1 LSVQAGAV
9 RAILC
14 HNPKSGEGDPS
25 KTELLDT
32 LKHAGIEARY
42 CNVKRDDFPTLL
54 RKPTDLIIAAG
65 GDGTVA
71 HVAKSMPDRGVPL
84 AILPLGTAN
93 NIAHSF
99 KITGSVNELVK
110 NWDINRFKPLDIGLV
125 AGSWGE
131 RPFVEA
137 VGLGPLPQLILKK
150 TKVESTSKIGAGRD
164 ALRDHLAEADAIDV
178 RLLIDGAT
186 IPTDDILAIEVV
198 NIAYTGPLLP
208 LLEDGEKPR
217 GTLGVAVIRRKE
229 RVATMSWLN
238 APHSGRAPFS
248 QLSGRRV
255 ELAWS
260 GAPLRIDDEAMEL
273 SPSPQDAVATIDGR
287 SVKVLAP
294 S

>member
-1 LSVQAGAV
+1 M

-14 HNPKSGEGDPS
+14 HNRKSGDGEHS
-25 KTELLDT
+25 KTALLDT

-42 CNVKRDDFPTLL
+42 CNIKSDDFPKLL
-54 RKPTDLIIAAG
+54 RKPADLIIAAG

-71 HVAKSMPDRGVPL
+71 DVAKSMPDRDVPL

-99 KITGSVNELVK
+99 KITGSVSELVK
-110 NWDINRFKPLDIGLV
+110 GWDLNRFKPLDIGVV

-137 VGLGPLPQLILKK
+137 VGLGPLPQLILNE
-150 TKVESTSKIGAGRD
+150 TNVEATSKVGAGRD

-178 RLLIDGAT
+178 KLLIDGAT

-198 NIAYTGPLLP
+198 NIAYTGPRLP
-208 LLEDGEKPR
+208 LLQPGEKPR

-229 RVATMSWLN
+229 RVAIMSWLN

-248 QLSGRRV
+248 QLNGRRV

-260 GAPLRIDDEAMEL
+260 GTPLRIDDQAMDL
-273 SPSPQDAVATIDGR
+273 TPSRQVAVATIDGR
-287 SVKVLAP
+287 SVKILAP
-294 S
+294 P

>member
-1 LSVQAGAV
+1 M

-14 HNPKSGEGDPS
+14 HNPKSGDGDHS
-25 KTELLDT
+25 KTELLDA
-32 LKHAGIEARY
+32 LKDAGIDARY
-42 CNVKRDDFPTLL
+42 CSIKSSDFPRVL
-54 RKPTDLIIAAG
+54 REPAELIIAAG
-65 GDGTVA
+65 GDGAVATVI
-71 HVAKSMPDRGVPL
+71 KSMPDRGVPL

-99 KITGSVNELVK
+99 KIIGSVNELVK
-110 NWDINRFKPLDIGLV
+110 NWDLDRSCPLDVGV
-125 AGSWGE
+125 VSGSWGE

-137 VGLGPLPQLILKK
+137 VGLGALPQLILKSDSEQ
-150 TKVESTSKIGAGRD
+150 TAKVGAGRD
-164 ALRDHLAEADAIDV
+164 ALADEIAEAGAIDV
-178 RLLIDGAT
+178 TLAIDGAT

-198 NIAYTGPLLP
+198 NIAYTGPRLP

-260 GAPLRIDDEAMEL
+260 SAPLRIDDEAMEL
-273 SPSPQDAVATIDGR
+273 SPSPQQAVAVIDGR
-287 SVKVLAP
+287 SVKVLVP
-294 S
+294 P

>member
-1 LSVQAGAV
+1 M

-14 HNPKSGEGDPS
+14 HNPKSGDGEHSG
-25 KTELLDT
+25 TELLDA
-32 LKHAGIEARY
+32 LKDAGIDARY
-42 CNVKRDDFPTLL
+42 CSIKSGDFPRVL
-54 RKPTDLIIAAG
+54 REPAELIIAAG
-65 GDGTVA
+65 GDGAVATVI
-71 HVAKSMPDRGVPL
+71 KSMPDRGVPL

-99 KITGSVNELVK
+99 KIIGSVNELVK
-110 NWDINRFKPLDIGLV
+110 TWDLSRFCPLDVGVV

-137 VGLGPLPQLILKK
+137 VGLGALPQLILKSDREQ
-150 TKVESTSKIGAGRD
+150 TAKVGEGRD
-164 ALRDHLAEADAIDV
+164 ALADEIAEAGAIDV
-178 RLLIDGAT
+178 TLAIDGAA

-198 NIAYTGPLLP
+198 NIAYTGPRLP
-208 LLEDGEKPR
+208 LLEGGEKTR

-273 SPSPQDAVATIDGR
+273 SSSPQQAVAAIDGR
-287 SVKVLAP
+287 SVKVLVPA
-294 S
+294 

>member
-1 LSVQAGAV
+1 M

-14 HNPKSGEGDPS
+14 HNPKSGDGDHS
-25 KTELLDT
+25 KTELLNT
-32 LKHAGIEARY
+32 LKDAGIDARY
-42 CNVKRDDFPTLL
+42 CSIKSGDFPRVL
-54 RKPTDLIIAAG
+54 REPAELIIAAG
-65 GDGTVA
+65 GDGAVATVI
-71 HVAKSMPDRGVPL
+71 KSMPDRGVPL

-99 KITGSVNELVK
+99 KIIGSVNELVK
-110 NWDINRFKPLDIGLV
+110 NWDLSRFCPLDVGVV

-137 VGLGPLPQLILKK
+137 VGLGALPQLILKSDREQ
-150 TKVESTSKIGAGRD
+150 TAKVGEGRD
-164 ALRDHLAEADAIDV
+164 ALADEIAEAGAIDV
-178 RLLIDGAT
+178 TLAIDGAA

-198 NIAYTGPLLP
+198 NIAYTGPRLP
-208 LLEDGEKPR
+208 LLEGGEKTR

-248 QLSGRRV
+248 QLNGRRV

-273 SPSPQDAVATIDGR
+273 SSSPQQAVAAIDGR
-287 SVKVLAP
+287 SVKVLVPA
-294 S
+294 